1 MPAHFMS
8 AKQNASIAA
17 SFPEIA
23 ENLKR
28 IEQARLYQ
36 AAQLQ
41 YARTGGGKD
50 IDKSLPA
57 RIPRYYHPSLID
69 ERLGTYDL
77 GRDAID
83 NRMAEFG
90 GRGHQGA
97 IAGLIGL
104 HVKESMP
111 YHEDYMPSR
120 RESRLVAEIK

>member
-77 GRDAID
+77 GR
-83 NRMAEFG
+83 EFG